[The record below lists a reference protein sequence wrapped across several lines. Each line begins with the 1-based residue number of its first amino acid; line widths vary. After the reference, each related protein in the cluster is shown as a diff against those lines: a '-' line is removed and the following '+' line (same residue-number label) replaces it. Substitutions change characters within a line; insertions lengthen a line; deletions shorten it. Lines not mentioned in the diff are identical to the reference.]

1 VQATQAAMR
10 QLGVL
15 VTHKHVRD
23 DIKHGMLTQIGQ
35 SIVNPHQQFYF
46 ATSHAML
53 NHPQVSV
60 LRAWLKREF
69 LKTANE

>member
-1 VQATQAAMR
+1 
-10 QLGVL
+10 
-15 VTHKHVRD
+15 
-23 DIKHGMLTQIGQ
+23 MLTQIGQ

-53 NHPQVSV
+53 NHPQVSA